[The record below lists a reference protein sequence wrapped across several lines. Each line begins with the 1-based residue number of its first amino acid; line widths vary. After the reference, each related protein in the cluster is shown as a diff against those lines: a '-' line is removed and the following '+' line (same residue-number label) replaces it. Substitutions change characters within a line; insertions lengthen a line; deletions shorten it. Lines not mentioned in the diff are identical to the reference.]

1 MSGKTEEDA
10 KAGWL
15 NPPDFLEKYKGTKY
29 LILFLLA
36 GTVLIFVYSVMSNPG
51 QFESPFDWFKQDYV
65 TKLAVL
71 SNTCVISFFF
81 LCQKPSM
88 DKTIKEYKEMIE
100 ANTNKAEANVDAVE
114 KNAATIVELQKEEA
128 VQRMVKERVAEQL
141 LARSAGSAATNAE

>member
-100 ANTNKAEANVDAVE
+100 ANTNKAEANDDAVE

>member
-1 MSGKTEEDA
+1 MTAKTEDTA
-10 KAGWL
+10 KKTGWL

-36 GTVLIFVYSVMSNPG
+36 GTVLIFVYSIMSNPG

-100 ANTNKAEANVDAVE
+100 ANTGKAQANVNAVKENE
-114 KNAATIVELQKEEA
+114 KIINELKKEEE
-128 VQRMVKERVAEQL
+128 VEQMVEARLEALRTRPE
-141 LARSAGSAATNAE
+141 RSAAIADS